1 MTLRTKQTIGV
12 TAGAGPT
19 FAAAAASDTMAVGER
34 VWVEYRSTHSAATTL
49 TVVMPTAATLETG
62 VDYPDKTYTLAA
74 GGGAGNIVPSEIR
87 IPLLKIFQDCTTGV
101 ATITTSQQTLVT
113 VAVVER

>member
-12 TAGAGPT
+12 SGTGPT
-19 FAAAAASDTMAVGER
+19 FAAATTSDTMPVGDR
-34 VWVEYRSTHSAATTL
+34 TWVEYRSTHSAVTTL
-49 TVVMPTAATLETG
+49 TVVMPSALTLETG
-62 VDYPDKTYTLAA
+62 ADYPDKTYTLAA

-87 IPLLKIFQDCTTGV
+87 IPLLKIFQDGTTGV

-113 VAVVER
+113 MAVVER